1 MKKTIIV
8 TGANRGIGFEIC
20 RQLAEQGHDVLLT
33 ARSAEKGQKS
43 ADELG
48 ISFMQLDIS
57 SPDSIS
63 TFIHQFSAQFDA
75 LDVLV
80 NNAGIFSDKD
90 KRASNPVFG
99 DIRSTMETNLL
110 GPWQLIVGLLPM
122 LKKAEDPRV
131 INVSSGLGAM
141 NEMGGGYPAYRLS
154 KVGMNAMTRMFHA
167 ELGDQLTIN
176 SYCPGWV
183 KTDMGGPGATRTL
196 EKGAETGVWLATAA
210 TIPNGK
216 FLRDKEI
223 IKW

>member
-1 MKKTIIV
+1 MV
-8 TGANRGIGFEIC
+8 TGANRGIGLEIC
-20 RQLAEQGHDVLLT
+20 HQLAEQGHDVILT

-48 ISFMQLDIS
+48 ISFMQLDVS
-57 SPDSIS
+57 SSTSIAAY
-63 TFIHQFSAQFDA
+63 IQQFSEKFDA
-75 LDVLV
+75 LDVLI

-90 KRASNPVFG
+90 KRASSPDFA
-99 DIRSTMETNLL
+99 DLRSTMETNLL

-122 LKKAEDPRV
+122 LKKAKDPRV

-141 NEMGGGYPAYRLS
+141 SEMGGGYPAYRLS
-154 KVGMNAMTRMFHA
+154 KVGLNAMTRMLHS
-167 ELGDQLTIN
+167 ELGDQVTIN
-176 SYCPGWV
+176 SFCPGWV

-196 EKGAETGVWLATAA
+196 EKGAETGVWLATAP